1 MSQISQQRLIEME
14 AEMDR
19 FEQEILSQPSASD
32 LPRVVIG
39 SNTFS
44 QVSAQL
50 KLLRAQSGL
59 TPEERQ
65 RKQQEVAD
73 QLRALRAS
81 SEASKR
87 QHARMEDHYDDDND
101 DDDDVEDEGDKYSI
115 VGRNEPPAKKPA
127 NDSSMSVLPPPP
139 PPPSLSGARP
149 SFVPHQIRHRP
160 PPPPPNRHPGQGPPR
175 MRPPHPPHGRPPFG
189 GPMGPGPGP
198 GPMHGPYPGPPGPP
212 MGHGPMGGMGPG
224 PGPMRGPPPMGMRPG
239 FMPGPGPGPRPMGGP
254 PGGPGMYGV
263 SSGES
268 HKEAEQPSVSEEKDI
283 DKPKVI
289 YSSAPVINVPK
300 KEKKKKKK
308 KKTEDTESKSTT
320 EVTTEQNEETA
331 AKPVATVT
339 MPSKMITVQEP
350 EDDLHVADMDLDTHM
365 MSGKKDKK
373 DKKKKFVRMA
383 AGTTWEDQSLSEWD
397 PDDFRLFCG
406 DLGNEVTDE
415 VLARAF
421 SKYSSFVKAK
431 VIRDK
436 RSNKTKGYG
445 FVSFRDPTDYVRAMR
460 EMNGKYVGN
469 RPIKLRK
476 STWKDRNIDI
486 VKRKEKEKKRL
497 GLR

>member
-19 FEQEILSQPSASD
+19 FEQEILSEPSASD

-39 SNTFS
+39 SNTYH

-50 KLLRAQSGL
+50 KMLRAQSGMSA
-59 TPEERQ
+59 EERQ
-65 RKQQEVAD
+65 RKQQEVAE
-73 QLRALRAS
+73 QLKALRAS
-81 SEASKR
+81 TESMSSR
-87 QHARMEDHYDDDND
+87 RRMPEEEEDED
-101 DDDDVEDEGDKYSI
+101 DDDDYGDEGDKYSI
-115 VGRNEPPAKKPA
+115 VGRHEPPAKKPA
-127 NDSSMSVLPPPP
+127 VDSSFPILQPPPP
-139 PPPSLSGARP
+139 PPPAITSTP
-149 SFVPHQIRHRP
+149 SFMPPQLRHRAP
-160 PPPPPNRHPGQGPPR
+160 PPPPSRHPTQGPPR
-175 MRPPHPPHGRPPFG
+175 MRPPPPHARPPFG

-198 GPMHGPYPGPPGPP
+198 MPGPPHGFHPGPP
-212 MGHGPMGGMGPG
+212 MGPGPMSGPG
-224 PGPMRGPPPMGMRPG
+224 PGHMRGPPPMGMRPG
-239 FMPGPGPGPRPMGGP
+239 FGMPGPRPMVGP
-254 PGGPGMYGV
+254 PGPGMYGV
-263 SSGES
+263 SHGES
-268 HKEAEQPSVSEEKDI
+268 HTEADHVKEEEEKED

-289 YSSAPVINVPK
+289 YSSAPIINVQK

-308 KKTEDTESKSTT
+308 KKNEEGDKVTSASTSGATSDVQTSEESK
-320 EVTTEQNEETA
+320 
-331 AKPVATVT
+331 PVYTVT
-339 MPSKMITVQEP
+339 MPTKPLPEP
-350 EDDLHVADMDLDTHM
+350 EDDLHVADMDIDNQF
-365 MSGKKDKK
+365 MSNKKEKK
-373 DKKKKFVRMA
+373 EKKKKFIRMA
-383 AGTTWEDQSLSEWD
+383 AGTTWEDPSLGEWD

-431 VIRDK
+431 VVRDK

-445 FVSFRDPTDYVRAMR
+445 FVSFKDPTDYVRAMR

-476 STWKDRNIDI
+476 SNWKERNIDL
-486 VKRKEKEKKRL
+486 VKKKEKEKKRL